1 MASEELA
8 YCSATE
14 LLELIATGQVSPV
27 ELTELYCERIG
38 RLDPQ
43 LNSYLLLTRA
53 SAMEAAREAE
63 AAVVRGDELGPLHGL
78 PIPIKDTSN
87 TAGIR
92 TTMGSLLFKDNVPER
107 DAAVVE
113 RVKGA
118 GAIVLGKTNAP
129 EQGMVGTCENRLRE
143 PGRNLWDTD
152 RTPGGSSGGAAAA
165 VAAYLCPIATG
176 SDGGGS
182 IRIPA
187 NFCGVYGIKPTQG
200 RVSGYTGVD
209 GPPMPYIFSQNGPI
223 ARTVRDAATLLQVMA
238 GHDRRDPCRSGR
250 VRRTSSAR

>member
-14 LLELIATGQVSPV
+14 LVELIANGHVSPV
-27 ELTELYCERIG
+27 ELTELYCERID

-43 LNSYLLLTRA
+43 LNSYLLLTRD
-53 SAMEAAREAE
+53 SAMEAAREVGGGRRPGRRAGPAARSAHPDQGHVE
-63 AAVVRGDELGPLHGL
+63 HGWDQDHHGVAAVQGQRAGARRRGGGTGQGRRGDRPG
-78 PIPIKDTSN
+78 KDE
-87 TAGIR
+87 R
-92 TTMGSLLFKDNVPER
+92 T
-107 DAAVVE
+107 
-113 RVKGA
+113 GA
-118 GAIVLGKTNAP
+118 GDG
-129 EQGMVGTCENRLRE
+129 RHLRE
-143 PGRNLWDTD
+143 PAGRAGEEPVGHMT

-238 GHDRRDPCRSGR
+238 G
-250 VRRTSSAR
+250 T